1 MEKECK
7 SCKEIPHNE
16 LRAALWP
23 FAKMGSELKGDEFFC
38 LYEITGSKGQRV
50 KITMA
55 HLKAAQKVLG
65 MEYEKE

>member
-7 SCKEIPHNE
+7 DCKQIPHSE

-23 FAKMGSELKGDEFFC
+23 FAKMGSELRGDDFHC
-38 LYEITGSKGQRV
+38 LYEITGTKEQRV

-55 HLKAAQKVLG
+55 HLKKAQAVLG
-65 MEYEKE
+65 MEDAKE